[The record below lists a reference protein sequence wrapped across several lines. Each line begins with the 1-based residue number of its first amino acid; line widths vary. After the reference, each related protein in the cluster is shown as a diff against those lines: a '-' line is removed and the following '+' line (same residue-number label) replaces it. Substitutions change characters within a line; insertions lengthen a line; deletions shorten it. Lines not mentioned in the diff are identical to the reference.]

1 MIKKPNPELIDEDNP
16 EWTEEKISRARLASD
31 VLPELFP
38 SNSELRDCFSVSGH
52 PAKR

>member
-16 EWTEEKISRARLASD
+16 EWTEEEISRARLASD

-38 SNSELRDCFSVSGH
+38 SSSEQRDYISGH